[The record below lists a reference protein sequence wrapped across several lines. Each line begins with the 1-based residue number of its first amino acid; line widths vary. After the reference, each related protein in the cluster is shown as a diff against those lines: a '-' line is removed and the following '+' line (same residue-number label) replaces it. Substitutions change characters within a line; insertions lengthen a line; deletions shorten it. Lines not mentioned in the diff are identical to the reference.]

1 MANIAATEEMYIPLT
16 GLDGGKLMMHIGNAT
31 MLDAAGISDELLT
44 KLTNIICAIITPE
57 EYTAVAAAGIN
68 VYFCDL
74 AITSSRVTV
83 QRKVDDPGA
92 DEFQFILIGEVY

>member
-1 MANIAATEEMYIPLT
+1 MANIAATDEMYIPLT

-31 MLDAAGISDELLT
+31 MASVTSELLT

-57 EYTAVAAAGIN
+57 EYFAAAGAGID
-68 VYFCDL
+68 VYFCDRL
-74 AITSSRVTV
+74 VSSSRVTI
-83 QRKVDDPGA
+83 QRGVDDPDH

>member
-1 MANIAATEEMYIPLT
+1 MADIQATEEMYIPLEAQ
-16 GLDGGKLMMHIGNAT
+16 DGGRLMMHIGNAT
-31 MLDAAGISDELLT
+31 GDGVTNELLT

-57 EYTAVAAAGIN
+57 AYAAVAAAGID
-68 VYFCDL
+68 VYFCDRV
-74 AITSSRVTV
+74 ITTGRVTI